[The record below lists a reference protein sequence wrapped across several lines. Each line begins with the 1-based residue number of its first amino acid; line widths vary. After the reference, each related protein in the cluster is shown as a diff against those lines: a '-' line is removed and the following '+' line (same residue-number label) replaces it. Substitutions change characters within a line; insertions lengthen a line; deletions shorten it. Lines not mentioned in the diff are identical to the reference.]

1 MDVILAKH
9 AGYCY
14 GVERALKI
22 AKEAIANCPKPI
34 VTLGP
39 IIHNPQVVNWLEE
52 LGIHAVDEISE
63 KQKGT
68 VIIRSHGID
77 PEIVKKFVSQGLEVI
92 DATCPFVKKAQ
103 SRAQQ
108 LTKEGYSVVIIGER
122 NHPEV
127 IGILAYAQHKAQV
140 IEKVEDIEKL
150 SEKLTKRLGVVVQ
163 TTQSKENLGKI
174 VGELSTKAIELK
186 VFNTICNATQ
196 KSQADAKDIARKTDV
211 VLVVGGKN
219 SANTSRLA
227 KICKQINSKTYHIET
242 VKEIKKNM
250 LNGVK
255 RVGITAG
262 ASTADWILKDILTYV
277 EDLEI

>member
-39 IIHNPQVVNWLEE
+39 IIHNPQVVNWLEG

-77 PEIVKKFVSQGLEVI
+77 PEIVKKFKSQGLEVV

-150 SEKLTKRLGVVVQ
+150 SQKLTKRLGVVVQ
-163 TTQSKENLGKI
+163 TTQSKENLRKI

-186 VFNTICNATQ
+186 VFNTICDATQ

-227 KICKQINSKTYHIET
+227 KICKQINSNTYHIET

-250 LNGVK
+250 LNGAK